1 MLNKLFKTR
10 QGKTNLL
17 PHQHRALRTLQ
28 QQQTFL
34 IVPCDKNLGPA
45 IIERHDY
52 LKIAMR
58 DHLSDTTTYKSL
70 TTSEIDRYS
79 SDITKNILGWM
90 KTHHKKLTKMER
102 AFLCKKLKSNQSPY
116 ARFFLTLKAHK
127 LKPGQTVDDLK
138 SRPIVSCPGSLLHG
152 LGVWVDRKLQEVAQR
167 IVSYFKNTLELKKEL
182 LNLNLPRN
190 ARLFTAD
197 AVSMYTNIATHSA
210 RLRLVMTMNIFTFGD
225 LTLKQ
230 LNGTAMGTP
239 PAPPYATI
247 YYEIHEEKFLPHHAQ
262 RVVFYR
268 RFIDDV
274 IGIWCPHHNHEQDTL
289 EWDHF
294 KNKMNAFPG
303 LTWEFSERAK
313 TIDFM
318 DMTIS
323 INKSNCIET
332 TLFEKRLNLH
342 LYIPPT
348 LLTRQD
354 YSLALYTVLCSGSSR
369 YAQTMRINY
378 NEQKS
383 FLSAS
388 SPVATKETKSD
399 HYSTKLLRVQKNTVD
414 QHKMRMTTTT
424 APSSTYRFIQTIPH
438 LPVSRPNG
446 EHMSPNLNGN
456 CPWNI

>member
-1 MLNKLFKTR
+1 MPTWYYFSRPSNMAFHDFTKRHKPQKNLRSLLGLGLKFIPTSSLTNCWSRLKQSSYDRLLRSVHLRFHFARKPPSEGTTTYDPKIYVHSTWTPPHWTIPPIALEERLTRFSLALSKLFKTR

-70 TTSEIDRYS
+70 TTSEIDCYS

-102 AFLCKKLKSNQSPY
+102 AFLRKKLKSNHSPY
-116 ARFFLTLKAHK
+116 ARFYLTLKAHK
-127 LKPGQTVDDLK
+127 LKPGQTVDDL
-138 SRPIVSCPGSLLHG
+138 
-152 LGVWVDRKLQEVAQR
+152 
-167 IVSYFKNTLELKKEL
+167 
-182 LNLNLPRN
+182 
-190 ARLFTAD
+190 
-197 AVSMYTNIATHSA
+197 
-210 RLRLVMTMNIFTFGD
+210 
-225 LTLKQ
+225 
-230 LNGTAMGTP
+230 
-239 PAPPYATI
+239 
-247 YYEIHEEKFLPHHAQ
+247 
-262 RVVFYR
+262 
-268 RFIDDV
+268 DDV

-289 EWDHF
+289 KWDHF

-303 LTWEFSERAK
+303 LTWEFRERAK
-313 TIDFM
+313 TINFM

-332 TLFEKRLNLH
+332 TLFEKRLNLN
-342 LYIPPT
+342 LYIHPPPPPPPPPT
-348 LLTRQD
+348 PPHSAHPPGLLPRIVYGTLFRIF
-354 YSLALYTVLCSGSSR
+354 TLCSD
-369 YAQTMRINY
+369 
-378 NEQKS
+378 NEDKLQRTKV

-388 SPVATKETKSD
+388 LPVATKETKSD
-399 HYSTKLLRVQKNTVD
+399 RYSTKPLRVQKHTVD
-414 QHKMRMTTTT
+414 HHKMRPTTTT
-424 APSSTYRFIQTIPH
+424 ASSSTYRFIQTIPH
-438 LPVSRPNG
+438 LPVSRQNG

-456 CPWNI
+456 CPWNT